1 MTRAFFALLLLA
13 ALSSTSGCA
22 ICCTPYD
29 YAYPAYGGR
38 WQRADMYHGRVGS
51 AFEPAEAAPY
61 DSAEAG
67 PAPSTE
73 TEWEDGVYY
82 EASTGGSIR

>member
-1 MTRAFFALLLLA
+1 MTRAIFALLLLA
-13 ALSSTSGCA
+13 LLSLTSGCA

-29 YAYPAYGGR
+29 YAYPAYGGK

-61 DSAEAG
+61 DEGDAPASAE
-67 PAPSTE
+67 
-73 TEWEDGVYY
+73 GVYY
-82 EASTGGSIR
+82 EASARKVTR